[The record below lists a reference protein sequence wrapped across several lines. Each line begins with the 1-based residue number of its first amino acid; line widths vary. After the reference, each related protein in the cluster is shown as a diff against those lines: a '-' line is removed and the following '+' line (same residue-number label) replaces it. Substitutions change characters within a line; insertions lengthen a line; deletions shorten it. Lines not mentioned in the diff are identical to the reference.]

1 MMGAIVI
8 VTIVAIGCD
17 CSLLS
22 RSIVAYSAFA
32 DPLARAIRG
41 QSRCLRDGLG
51 AAEACERFP
60 SSKKGTSQKEECA
73 EKFGPFLQA
82 FRLKALVPS
91 WHKTRLIVGV
101 FSLPKKVEL

>member
-1 MMGAIVI
+1 MMGAIAI

-17 CSLLS
+17 CSLSL

-41 QSRCLRDGLG
+41 QYVFAMAWAPLRRASAFLL
-51 AAEACERFP
+51 R
-60 SSKKGTSQKEECA
+60 KKETSQKEECA

-91 WHKTRLIVGV
+91 WHKTSLIVGV

>member
-17 CSLLS
+17 CLLSS

-32 DPLARAIRG
+32 DPLARAIRDRL
-41 QSRCLRDGLG
+41 QCICDGLG
-51 AAEACERFP
+51 AVEARERFS
-60 SSKKGTSQKEECA
+60 SSKKVTSQKEECA
-73 EKFGPFLQA
+73 KKFGPFLQA
-82 FRLKALVPS
+82 FCLKALVPS
-91 WHKTRLIVGV
+91 WHKTSLIVGV